1 MPVLE
6 AGLTGIQIVCRAV
19 PAAQEL
25 AEKTATIFSTDSD
38 PESVADQIVEMLSSS
53 LTAHL
58 RQRVRKHYT
67 WQAIYEDDIHPL
79 LRSKDNL

>member
-6 AGLTGIQIVCRAV
+6 AGLTGIQIVSRAV

-25 AEKTATIFSTDSD
+25 AENTATIFSADSD
-38 PESVADQIVEMLSSS
+38 PESVAAQIVETLSISSS
-53 LTAHL
+53 ARL

-67 WQAIYEDDIHPL
+67 WQAIYEGDIHPL
-79 LRSKDNL
+79 LHTEDNL